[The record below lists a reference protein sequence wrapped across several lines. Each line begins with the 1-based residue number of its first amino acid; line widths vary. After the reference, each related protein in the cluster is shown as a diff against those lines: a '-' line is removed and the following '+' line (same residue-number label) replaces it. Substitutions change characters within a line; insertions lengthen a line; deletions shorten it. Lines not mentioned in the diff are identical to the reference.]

1 MPSVNVPRP
10 APRGVAVGRDRPW
23 APGLLSAR
31 RPTPVTR
38 GPEGT
43 YSHTGPCNEYA
54 WDFGVPAD
62 YEVSAA
68 RAGTIV
74 FSNRSP
80 YRQNGIEV
88 LIRHSNGRCTHC
100 AHLNR
105 SCHEPGD
112 RVPRGRIVGRSG
124 STGASTAPHLRFQVI
139 DCESRVGLPATIQG
153 RAPYAGTRPVSVN
166 QLRLTGRTVHRP
178 GPPLGPY
185 TLGRFRAKALLGQG
199 PLGGRAAERSVVVRG
214 QEGAER
220 AAAIRPGRSGRG
232 P

>member
-1 MPSVNVPRP
+1 M
-10 APRGVAVGRDRPW
+10 
-23 APGLLSAR
+23 
-31 RPTPVTR
+31 TR

-43 YSHTGPCNEYA
+43 YSHTGPYDEYA
-54 WDFGVPAD
+54 WDFGIPAD

-88 LIRHSNGRCTHC
+88 LIRPPNGRCTHC

-139 DCESRVGLPATIQG
+139 DCDSRVGLPATVQG
-153 RAPYAGTRPVSVN
+153 RAPYAGTHPVSVN

-178 GPPLGPY
+178 GRPW
-185 TLGRFRAKALLGQG
+185 GRTRSAGSGQ
-199 PLGGRAAERSVVVRG
+199 
-214 QEGAER
+214 
-220 AAAIRPGRSGRG
+220 RPSSAGDLSAVGLPRG

>member
-1 MPSVNVPRP
+1 MDGPLLRAAYP
-10 APRGVAVGRDRPW
+10 AGEAC
-23 APGLLSAR
+23 
-31 RPTPVTR
+31 TVTR

-43 YSHTGPCNEYA
+43 SSHTGPCNEYA
-54 WDFGVPAD
+54 WDFGIPAD

-80 YRQNGIEV
+80 YRQNGVEA
-88 LIRHSNGRCTHC
+88 LIRPPNGRCTHC

-139 DCESRVGLPATIQG
+139 DCDSRVGLPATVQG
-153 RAPYAGTRPVSVN
+153 RAPYARTRPVSVN

-185 TLGRFRAKALLGQG
+185 PLGRFRAKALLGRG

-220 AAAIRPGRSGRG
+220 AASIRPGRSGRG